1 MTLRDDK
8 RTLRESLIAARD
20 ALPAAMRA
28 RASRSIADRIAA
40 LPAWRAAR
48 FVLLTLPFR
57 SEWDARLAVRDALA
71 DGKTVAVPRVDAPAR
86 MLHALVIEDLERDV
100 EPGYRGIPEPRAD
113 RPAIPLDR
121 IDWVLVPGIAFD
133 PAGKRLGYG
142 GGYYDRLLPLLPP
155 AAERVAGAFEAQ
167 IVERVP
173 AARHDIG
180 VDCIV
185 TERRMLA
192 CSRMPA

>member
-48 FVLLTLPFR
+48 VVLLTLPFR
-57 SEWDARLAVRDALA
+57 SEWDAHLAVRDALA